1 MTAPRTAVVTGAS
14 RGIGAAVARRL
25 AEDGVT
31 VFGTATRPESAEAI
45 AEALAAHGGRGLVL
59 DQSDPDSVAA
69 LVASTGPLDI
79 LVNNAGVTA
88 DGLLLRMKDEQW
100 DAVMETNLGGVF
112 RLCRAYTRGMMKA
125 RWGRIVNLGSVV
137 ASMGNPGQANY
148 CAAKAGLEGLTRSLA
163 QELGSRGITV
173 NVVAPGFI
181 DTDMTRELG
190 EEVRDQLSAR
200 IPAGRLGTPQDI
212 AEAVSYL
219 ASDRAGYVTGTVLH
233 VNGGLYMS

>member
-69 LVASTGPLDI
+69 LVASTGPVDI

-190 EEVRDQLSAR
+190 VEVRDQLSAR

>member
-69 LVASTGPLDI
+69 LVASTGPVDI

-148 CAAKAGLEGLTRSLA
+148 CAAKAGLE
-163 QELGSRGITV
+163 
-173 NVVAPGFI
+173 
-181 DTDMTRELG
+181 D
-190 EEVRDQLSAR
+190 
-200 IPAGRLGTPQDI
+200 
-212 AEAVSYL
+212 
-219 ASDRAGYVTGTVLH
+219 DRALLERMFSTANMPKGPANGEPDGGEWH
-233 VNGGLYMS
+233 INGGETDTWNPFDE

>member
-59 DQSDPDSVAA
+59 DQPDPDSVAA
-69 LVASTGPLDI
+69 LVASTGPVDI

>member
-69 LVASTGPLDI
+69 LVASTGPVDI

>member
-59 DQSDPDSVAA
+59 DQSDPDSVAS
-69 LVASTGPLDI
+69 LVASTGPVDI

>member
-31 VFGTATRPESAEAI
+31 VFGTATRPESADAI

-69 LVASTGPLDI
+69 LVASTGPVDI

>member
-1 MTAPRTAVVTGAS
+1 
-14 RGIGAAVARRL
+14 
-25 AEDGVT
+25 
-31 VFGTATRPESAEAI
+31 
-45 AEALAAHGGRGLVL
+45 
-59 DQSDPDSVAA
+59 
-69 LVASTGPLDI
+69 
-79 LVNNAGVTA
+79 
-88 DGLLLRMKDEQW
+88 
-100 DAVMETNLGGVF
+100 METNLGGVF

>member
-45 AEALAAHGGRGLVL
+45 AEALSAHGGRGLVL

-69 LVASTGPLDI
+69 LVASTGPVDI